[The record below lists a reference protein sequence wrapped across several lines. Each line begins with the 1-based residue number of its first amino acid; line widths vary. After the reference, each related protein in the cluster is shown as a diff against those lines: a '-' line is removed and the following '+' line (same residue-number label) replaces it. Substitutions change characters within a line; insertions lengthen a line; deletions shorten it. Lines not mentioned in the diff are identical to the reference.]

1 MRGVSGSDAFISY
14 SHHAD
19 GDLAPALEAGLQ
31 RLAKPWNQRRAMEV
45 FLDQQD
51 LSASPHLWS
60 SIVVALDASEWFV
73 LLASPG
79 SAGSK
84 WVGQEITHWLSVPE
98 RRERLLVVL
107 TAGTMQWAD
116 GDFTADSDAVNPALR
131 GAFDEEP
138 FFVDMSQL
146 DRSIALDLRNPLFK
160 ERVATLAATIRRT
173 TVGNLIGEDTRQ
185 FQRARRLRRIAVS
198 ALAVLTVGAIVASV
212 LAFQQ
217 RSEAQE
223 QQAEAE
229 AQRNAAVDAQA
240 AAEAAQAEAEEAQA
254 RAEANAAEARAR
266 ELAALAIDTVSDDPA
281 VAALLAVE
289 ASYPNGAETPIDVV
303 EAQTALGI
311 TLRSVRGAI
320 VRSAGARVSGTTV
333 VAATDTA
340 IATIDET
347 KGTVAADGSLATP
360 DWWDAATGDAVESP
374 VSRDEE
380 LVMMA
385 PIGKRIPFVD
395 VLVQPEYGTVPVRWP
410 VVLDDVNDVLYGID
424 LATGELIGQ
433 AASGDGTVTLRSAVP
448 AGLELTHLVI
458 GPSFDVFGL
467 AMGGDVYRWSSS
479 VSGGPSKLPMSLV
492 RSLAA
497 TPDSLLVEVGQGII
511 DVSGRPFP
519 MDQPAD
525 SIQVYTVQD
534 QLLVTLGGLS
544 DGEPTVPGSWAMSPN
559 GRYLAA
565 ISEGNGFE
573 QAVLV
578 WDRSTTRRLATIE
591 LSQPFQVMWAS
602 EDRFAVAS
610 ARGVDQFRV
619 IPRAP
624 DLAVDADGVAM
635 AADGSAVAVTA
646 TDDSGVPLVIAGR
659 ISESDVASSQYQRRQ
674 YESVAL
680 DRRGAFVARRGFGDG
695 HATTTVVRVADGV
708 EVARYD
714 EATAVRFAPD
724 RDRLALGRFGTVDL
738 IDMVTW
744 SVSER
749 LVLPEGIDT
758 VADLRWS
765 ADGTHLLVLAFE
777 FETIRVLWIDVEAES
792 FSLVTSLDVTAIEVD
807 PSGTVAAVGTLT
819 GEVLLFALDVA
830 SESAPIATFAA
841 SSTAV
846 TGLAFSP
853 DGRRLVVSSQT
864 TTSVWDVRDSTAVR
878 RLQVLT
884 SLPQWLFRRQTGA
897 QQGGL
902 TVDAPGDGEW
912 GHVAYRPDGRSFVM
926 AGPSGIVEVPDFD
939 PRLACELAEPRD
951 LEEVAVILGEPSAC
965 LRVPGLRDGS

>member
-1 MRGVSGSDAFISY
+1 MRDVSGSDAFISY

-31 RLAKPWNQRRAMEV
+31 GLAKPWNQRRAMEV

-79 SAGSK
+79 SAGST

-107 TAGTMQWAD
+107 TAGTMKWAD
-116 GDFTADSDAVNPALR
+116 GDFTADSDAVHSALR

-146 DRSIALDLRNPLFK
+146 DRSITLDLRNPLFK

-185 FQRARRLRRIAVS
+185 YQRARRLRRIAVS
-198 ALAVLTVGAIVASV
+198 ALAVLTIGAIVASV

-217 RSEAQE
+217 RTEAESQRS
-223 QQAEAE
+223 EAE

-266 ELAALAIDTVSDDPA
+266 ELAALAIDTMSDDPA

-289 ASYPNGAETPIDVV
+289 ASYPNGAETAIDVV
-303 EAQTALGI
+303 EAQTAVGV
-311 TLRSVRGAI
+311 TLRSVRGAT
-320 VRSAGARVSGTTV
+320 VRSAGARVSGTTI
-333 VAATDTA
+333 VASTDTA
-340 IATIDET
+340 IATIDEA
-347 KGTVAADGSLATP
+347 KGTFAADGSLATP
-360 DWWDAATGDAVESP
+360 DWWDAATGEAIDSP
-374 VSRDEE
+374 VSRAEE

-395 VLVQPEYGTVPVRWP
+395 VLAPPEYGTVPVRWP

-424 LATGELIGQ
+424 LATSELIGQ
-433 AASGDGTVTLRSAVP
+433 AASGDGTVTIRSAVLT
-448 AGLELTHLVI
+448 GVELTQLVI

-467 AMGGDVYRWSSS
+467 AKGGDVYRWSSS
-479 VSGGPSKLPMSLV
+479 VSGGPSKLPMSRV

-497 TPDSLLVEVGQGII
+497 TSDSLLAEVGQGVI

-525 SIQVYTVQD
+525 SIQEYMVQD
-534 QLLVTLGGLS
+534 QSYVSLGGLS
-544 DGEPTVPGSWAMSPN
+544 DGEPTVAGSWAMSPN
-559 GRYLAA
+559 GQYLAA
-565 ISEGNGFE
+565 IAEGNGFE

-578 WDRSTTRRLATIE
+578 WDRRTTRRLATIT
-591 LSQPFQVMWAS
+591 LSQPFQVMWTS
-602 EDRFAVAS
+602 DDRFAVAS
-610 ARGVDQFRV
+610 GRGVDQFRV

-624 DLAVDADGVAM
+624 DLAVPADGVAM
-635 AADGSAVAVTA
+635 ATDGSAVAVTA
-646 TDDSGVPLVIAGR
+646 IDDRGAPLVVAGQ
-659 ISESDVASSQYQRRQ
+659 ISGADVAASRYQRRP
-674 YESVAL
+674 YELVAL
-680 DRRGAFVARRGFGDG
+680 DRHGAFVARSGYDDGF
-695 HATTTVVRVADGV
+695 AMTTVLRVADGV
-708 EVARYD
+708 EVARYE
-714 EATAVRFAPD
+714 EAAAVRFAPD
-724 RDRLALGRFGTVDL
+724 RDWLALGGFGTVDL
-738 IDMVTW
+738 IDMATW

-749 LVLPEGIDT
+749 LGLPDGIDG
-758 VADLRWS
+758 VVDIRWS
-765 ADGTHLLVLAFE
+765 ADGSHLLVLGYE
-777 FETIRVLWIDVEAES
+777 FETNRVLWIDVEDGS
-792 FSLVTSLDVTAIEVD
+792 SSLITSVDVSHIEID
-807 PSGTVAAVGTLT
+807 PSGTVAAVGTST
-819 GEVLLFALDVA
+819 GELLLFALDAA
-830 SESAPIATFAA
+830 SEPEPIASFAA

-864 TTSVWDVRDSTAVR
+864 TTSVWDVGDSTAVR

-884 SLPQWLFRRQTGA
+884 SLPQWSFRSQTGA
-897 QQGGL
+897 QQGGM
-902 TVDAPGDGEW
+902 TADAPGDGEW

-926 AGPSGIVEVPDFD
+926 AGPSGMVEVPDFD
-939 PRLACELAEPRD
+939 PRLACELAEQRD
-951 LEEVAVILGEPSAC
+951 LDAVAAILGEPSAC
-965 LRVPGLRDGS
+965 TRVAALGGG